1 MAAPPQ
7 VRGIA
12 VASAGQDADMDP
24 GEQASILTL
33 GCALAVFIGLV
44 GIVVPALPGLL
55 LCWGAV
61 AVWAF
66 VVADGAVRWG
76 VLLAATLL
84 LAAGTVVK
92 YAVPGRNLKAAGV
105 PTRSLLAGTLA
116 GIVGFFVVPIVGM
129 VIGFVLGVW
138 LAEWV
143 RQHDT
148 GGAWASTKHALKA
161 TGLSMLIE
169 LAAGFG
175 ILAVLGAG
183 VLLA

>member
-1 MAAPPQ
+1 
-7 VRGIA
+7 
-12 VASAGQDADMDP
+12 MDP

-33 GCALAVFIGLV
+33 GCALAVFAGLV

-55 LCWGAV
+55 LCWAAV
-61 AVWAF
+61 AVWAV
-66 VVADGAVRWG
+66 VVADGPGRWA

-92 YAVPGRNLKAAGV
+92 YAVPGRNLKQAGV
-105 PTRSLLAGTLA
+105 PTRSLLAGTVV
-116 GIVGFFVVPIVGM
+116 GIVGFFVVPVVGM

-148 GGAWASTKHALKA
+148 GVAWASTKHALKA

-169 LAAGFG
+169 LAAGLG
-175 ILAVLGAG
+175 ILAVFGAG
-183 VLLA
+183 VALA